1 MKINGKYYFLE
12 LLNALLLLA
21 MIFGCNKNAHDS
33 QKLMTL
39 DAVAYVVDFPK
50 TFVLQNKEDTGID
63 IPGVW
68 DFVIQDSMMILST
81 RNSHGVWK
89 FLSLPEHR
97 ERGNFLTVG
106 GGPLELSSQPSVS
119 DKVKFVKE
127 DNHLQAYLYD
137 FGYGKLFRMD
147 IGTTILD
154 QDLSMKI
161 INDALP
167 KYLFDFLVID
177 STSYFCKEI
186 ANMETQQMW
195 YLYSKGEKSMISPM
209 EKLNAAAVTDNMDYN
224 ILSTMTRWS
233 DKHKKVVEMHFGLNY
248 INLYSLDNSFAQTIC
263 LGKKLDNISDIES
276 LALEDRMFQFSD
288 VRVYDDFFGVVY
300 IHEQESDYK
309 NTRKNLPSILLFD
322 WNGNPLAEL
331 NSNSFITSFDID
343 FTRGELYTF
352 DVKSDE
358 FAKYDI
364 ADILLEIRSHQ
375 FEQGH

>member
-1 MKINGKYYFLE
+1 
-12 LLNALLLLA
+12 
-21 MIFGCNKNAHDS
+21 
-33 QKLMTL
+33 
-39 DAVAYVVDFPK
+39 
-50 TFVLQNKEDTGID
+50 
-63 IPGVW
+63 
-68 DFVIQDSMMILST
+68 
-81 RNSHGVWK
+81 
-89 FLSLPEHR
+89 
-97 ERGNFLTVG
+97 
-106 GGPLELSSQPSVS
+106 
-119 DKVKFVKE
+119 
-127 DNHLQAYLYD
+127 
-137 FGYGKLFRMD
+137 
-147 IGTTILD
+147 
-154 QDLSMKI
+154 
-161 INDALP
+161 
-167 KYLFDFLVID
+167 
-177 STSYFCKEI
+177 
-186 ANMETQQMW
+186 
-195 YLYSKGEKSMISPM
+195 MISPM
-209 EKLNAAAVTDNMDYN
+209 EKLNAAAVTDNINYN